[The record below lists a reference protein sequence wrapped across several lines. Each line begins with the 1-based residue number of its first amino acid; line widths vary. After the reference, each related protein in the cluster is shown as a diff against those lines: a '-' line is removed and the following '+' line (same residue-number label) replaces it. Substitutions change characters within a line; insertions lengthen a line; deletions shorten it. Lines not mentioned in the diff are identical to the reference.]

1 MQEFFRGKLQE
12 FYAGSVIGFIAGL
25 KFLFADPGSGIGV
38 VAQYT
43 IKFVAVVI
51 FSFTSGIMTVL
62 AKDIYTYQISPWLKK
77 KFKPNT
83 QDNDKE

>member
-1 MQEFFRGKLQE
+1 MQDFVRGKLQE

-25 KFLFADPGSGIGV
+25 KFLFTDPVSPIGL

-62 AKDIYTYQISPWLKK
+62 AKDIYTGYIQPWVNKKLKR
-77 KFKPNT
+77 
-83 QDNDKE
+83 